1 MSKRRYRQHTAEEK
15 VAILRKVLVE
25 KQTVSAVC
33 EEHDLSPTLLYNW
46 QQQFFENGAAAFAK
60 DASAEQRELEKK
72 VEQLQARLTKK
83 DSVIAEVTGEFV
95 KLKKELGEP

>member
-1 MSKRRYRQHTAEEK
+1 M
-15 VAILRKVLVE
+15 
-25 KQTVSAVC
+25 C

-46 QQQFFENGAAAFAK
+46 QQPFFENGAAAFAK

-83 DSVIAEVTGEFV
+83 DSVIAEVTGESAMSP
-95 KLKKELGEP
+95 KKNLGNPDGSLASP

>member
-1 MSKRRYRQHTAEEK
+1 M
-15 VAILRKVLVE
+15 AILRKVLIE
-25 KQTVSAVC
+25 KQAVSAVC
-33 EEHDLSPTLLYNW
+33 EQHDLSPTLFYSW

-60 DASAEQRELEKK
+60 DSSAEQRELEKK

-83 DSVIAEVTGEFV
+83 DSVIAEVTGEYV

>member
-1 MSKRRYRQHTAEEK
+1 MAKRKYRQHTAEEK
-15 VAILRKVLVE
+15 VAILRKVLIE

-83 DSVIAEVTGEFV
+83 DSVIAEVTGEYV